1 MKRKA
6 FTLVEL
12 LVVIAIIGILIA
24 LLLPAVQ
31 AAREAARR
39 AQCSNNLKQ
48 IALACHNYHDTFK
61 TLPPGGN
68 WHRPYPDGPTSGNE
82 LSYAVL
88 ILPFMEQSALHDQF
102 DFGVRNWTDNIANA
116 IVRVDGLLCPSGTI
130 ENTVYSP
137 EAYNGTLAYTKHYY
151 GVLGPKGTNPRSGQ
165 AYPVHDVGGWAA
177 HGGYATSGAMPGPGV
192 DVDGTDLG
200 GPCKFR
206 DITDGTSNTF
216 MVGEISWDDANTFR
230 AWIRGINGAACASAK
245 NITYGI
251 NLQRY
256 SSGNFND
263 VSFGSN
269 HPGGCLF
276 AMADGSN
283 HFVSETI
290 DFSLYLSLASR
301 NGGEVASLP

>member
-39 AQCSNNLKQ
+39 AQCSNNMKQ
-48 IALACHNYHDTFK
+48 LGIALHNYHDTFK

-68 WHRPYPDGPTSGNE
+68 WHRPNTAAISGNE

-88 ILPFMEQSALHDQF
+88 ILPFMEQSTLHDQV
-102 DFGVRNWTDNIANA
+102 DFKAHNWTDNMAVA
-116 IVRVDGLLCPSGTI
+116 IIRVDGLQCPSGTI
-130 ENTVYSP
+130 MESTYSP
-137 EAYNGTLAYTKHYY
+137 ENLNGVRAFTKHYY
-151 GVLGPKGTNPRSGQ
+151 GVLGPKGTNPQSTQ
-165 AYPVHDVGGWAA
+165 AYPVHNAGGWGA
-177 HGGYATSGAMPGPGV
+177 HGGYATTGAMPGPGP
-192 DVDGTDLG
+192 DTDGTDLG

-206 DITDGTSNTF
+206 DVTDGTSNTF
-216 MVGEISWDDANTFR
+216 MLGELSWDDSDAYR

-251 NLQRY
+251 NLRRY
-256 SSGNFND
+256 PVVGFND
-263 VSFGSN
+263 ISFGSN
-269 HPGGCLF
+269 HPGGCQF
-276 AMADGSN
+276 AMVDGSN

-290 DFSLYLSLASR
+290 DFDVYLSLASR
-301 NGGEVASLP
+301 NGGEVATLP